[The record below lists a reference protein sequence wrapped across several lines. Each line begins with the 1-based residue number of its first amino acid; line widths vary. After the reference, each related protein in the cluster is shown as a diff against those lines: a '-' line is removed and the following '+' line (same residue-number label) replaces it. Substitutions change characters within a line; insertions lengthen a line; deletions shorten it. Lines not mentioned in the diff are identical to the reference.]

1 MTQQMQN
8 AIAKAKQTKCAVKLF
23 GNRTYLVITPKG
35 HTYTVHFHI
44 HDGLRYGYCNC
55 RAASFN
61 KVCFHLVPAAITDT
75 AIQKMRGH

>member
-8 AIAKAKQTKCAVKLF
+8 AIAKAKQTKCSVKLL
-23 GNRTYLVITPKG
+23 GNRAYSVTTPRG
-35 HTYTVHFHI
+35 HTYKVAFHM

-61 KVCFHLVPAAITDT
+61 KECFHIPVVAAVDT

>member
-1 MTQQMQN
+1 MTEQMQN

-23 GNRTYLVITPKG
+23 GGRTYLVITPKG
-35 HTYTVHFHI
+35 HSYKVSFHI

-61 KVCFHLVPAAITDT
+61 KECFHVPTAAAVDT
-75 AIQKMRGH
+75 AIQKMRTH

>member
-8 AIAKAKQTKCAVKLF
+8 AIEKAKQTKCAVKLF
-23 GNRTYLVITPKG
+23 SGRTYLVTTPEG
-35 HTYTVHFHI
+35 HSYKVSFHM

-61 KVCFHLVPAAITDT
+61 RPCFHIPTAAVLDT